1 MSSIGTGY
9 DQSTTT
15 FSPDGRVFQV
25 EYATKAVDNS
35 STAVGIRCK
44 DGVVM
49 CVEKPKQSKMI
60 VEGSNRRILTVDKH
74 SGICISGMIA
84 DARQIVNHGR
94 REAANY
100 YDFYGGTM
108 PGSVLCDRIAGMMHT
123 YTLYWYVRP
132 FGASV
137 LIASYSDEGPQLHSV
152 DPSGVS
158 YRYFATAIGKG
169 KNGAKSQLEKLDLTT
184 LTCREAVTEAAKV
197 IYTQHDPSKDKP
209 IELELSWVC
218 DESNRLHSLVPA
230 ALHAEAE
237 AAAKSAR
244 EAMDDD

>member
-44 DGVVM
+44 DGVVL
-49 CVEKPKQSKMI
+49 CVEKPVLSKML
-60 VEGSNRRILTVDKH
+60 VAGTNRRIMTVDKH
-74 SGICISGMIA
+74 SGLCISGMIA
-84 DARQIVNHGR
+84 DARQIVNYAR
-94 REAANY
+94 RECTGFL
-100 YDFYGGTM
+100 DFYGSSM
-108 PGSVLCDRIAGMMHT
+108 PGSVLNTRISNMMHN
-123 YTLYWYVRP
+123 YTLFWTVRP
-132 FGASV
+132 FGTSV
-137 LIASYSDEGPQLHSV
+137 LLASYAEEGPQLYSV

-184 LTCREAVTEAAKV
+184 LTAREAVTEAAKV
-197 IYTQHDPSKDKP
+197 IYSQHDPSKEKP
-209 IELELSWVC
+209 IELEISWVC
-218 DESNRLHSLVPA
+218 DESNKLHQLVPPT
-230 ALHAEAE
+230 LHAEAV
-237 AAAKSAR
+237 AAAKAYR
-244 EAMDDD
+244 EAMDED

>member
-49 CVEKPKQSKMI
+49 AVEKPKLSKMI
-60 VEGSNRRILTVDKH
+60 VEGSNRRIMHVDKH
-74 SGICISGMIA
+74 SGICVSGMIA

-94 REAANY
+94 SEAARY
-100 YDFYGGTM
+100 RDFYGGNI
-108 PGSVLCDRIAGMMHT
+108 PGQTLCDRIAGMMHN
-123 YTLYWYVRP
+123 YTLYWVVRP

-137 LIASYSDEGPQLHSV
+137 LIGSYTEEGPQLHSV
-152 DPSGVS
+152 DPSGVA
-158 YRYFATAIGKG
+158 YRFFATAIGKG
-169 KNGAKSQLEKLDLTT
+169 KNGAKSQLEKLDLST
-184 LTCREAVTEAAKV
+184 LTAREAVVEAAK
-197 IYTQHDPSKDKP
+197 ILYMQHDPAKDKP
-209 IELELSWVC
+209 IELEISWVC
-218 DESNRLHSLVPA
+218 DETNKCHQLVPA
-230 ALHAEAE
+230 DLL
-237 AAAKSAR
+237 AAAEDAAKAHR

>member
-35 STAVGIRCK
+35 NTAVGIRCK

-49 CVEKPKQSKMI
+49 AVEKPKLSKMI
-60 VEGSNRRILTVDKH
+60 VEGSNRRIMSVDKH
-74 SGICISGMIA
+74 SGICVSGMIA

-94 REAANY
+94 SEAARY
-100 YDFYGGTM
+100 RDFYGGSI
-108 PGSVLCDRIAGMMHT
+108 PGQTLCDRIAGLMHT
-123 YTLYWYVRP
+123 YTLYWVVRP
-132 FGASV
+132 FGTAV
-137 LIASYSDEGPQLHSV
+137 LIGGYSESGPQLHAV

-169 KNGAKSQLEKLDLTT
+169 KNGAKSQLEKLDFET
-184 LTCREAVTEAAKV
+184 LTAREAVTEAARSC
-197 IYTQHDPSKDKP
+197 TRSTTPPRTSRS
-209 IELELSWVC
+209 SWRSRGC
-218 DESNRLHSLVPA
+218 ATSRTNCTLVPPE
-230 ALHAEAE
+230 LHAAAE
-237 AAAKSAR
+237 AAAGAPR
-244 EAMDDD
+244 GDG